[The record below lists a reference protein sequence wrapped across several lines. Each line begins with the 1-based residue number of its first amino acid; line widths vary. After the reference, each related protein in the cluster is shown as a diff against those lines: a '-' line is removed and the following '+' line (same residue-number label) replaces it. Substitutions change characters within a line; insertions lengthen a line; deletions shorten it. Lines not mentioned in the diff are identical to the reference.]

1 MIITGGTPSDAYS
14 VSVEVFNPQTRH
26 SCSLNDLPPQTGC
39 GFRCTQERYGHT
51 HCGQMLCGG
60 GRASSTVRSCLKLNP
75 LTGDFNYTSDSV
87 RLLVEE
93 RHNHLCWAVE
103 GEGGPTLLMGGR
115 SSPNTTE
122 LLSSDGSSSS
132 SSFPLQYNTT

>member
-75 LTGDFNYTSDSV
+75 LTGAFSPTSV
-87 RLLVEE
+87 RLVEM
-93 RHNHLCWAVE
+93 RYAHLCWEVE
-103 GEGGPTLLMGGR
+103 GEGGPTLLIGGGGSR
-115 SSPNTTE
+115 NSTE
-122 LLSSDGSSSS
+122 LLSEDGLSSSA
-132 SSFPLQYNTT
+132 SFPLQYNTR